1 MSKSNDKPAGEA
13 PAIPKGYWEAAD
25 GSLVPESKVT
35 DLDKARDRC
44 VRELIKAAEA
54 MSDQLAQFKALA
66 MSEVQ
71 QFVDLSAA
79 QYNVTIRGA
88 AGKGNVTLTTFDGR
102 LKVERQIAERI
113 AFDERL
119 QVAKAG
125 IDECVRRWGKGSND
139 NIKAL
144 VNHAFKVDKT
154 GNVSVSGVLS
164 LRQVKI
170 DDPAWL
176 KAMEALSDSIKAVA
190 SVSYVRFYK
199 RNDETGRYMP
209 ISLNAAAV

>member
-1 MSKSNDKPAGEA
+1 MSKSNDKSASDA

-176 KAMEALSDSIKAVA
+176 QAMEALSDSIKAVA